1 MGCGEG
7 PGGAAASE
15 DGYPAPAVAWAMVA
29 VLFIAYI
36 FSFIDRM
43 IIGLL
48 VEPLKADLDLTDTQ
62 VSLLQGFAFA
72 IFYTVMGLP
81 LGRLIDRSTRLPIV
95 AAGVAL
101 WSVMTASCGLAVHYW
116 QLFLAR
122 MGVGVGEGAG
132 VGAALGAAVG
142 VGFLHG
148 LHPPHRFFSS

>member
-1 MGCGEG
+1 MSDATAGG

-72 IFYTVMGLP
+72 IFYTVMGPP

-95 AAGVAL
+95 AAGVARP
-101 WSVMTASCGLAVHYW
+101 
-116 QLFLAR
+116 F
-122 MGVGVGEGAG
+122 GANAG
-132 VGAALGAAVG
+132 RTS
-142 VGFLHG
+142 
-148 LHPPHRFFSS
+148 HPRIDAHTTTTMV